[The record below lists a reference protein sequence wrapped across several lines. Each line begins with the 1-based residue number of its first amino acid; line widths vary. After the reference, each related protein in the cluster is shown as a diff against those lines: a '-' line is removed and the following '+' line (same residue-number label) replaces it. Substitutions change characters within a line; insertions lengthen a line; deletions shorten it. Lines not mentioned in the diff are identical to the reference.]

1 MNLFLSLGSDCF
13 RSAPR
18 GEEVGFAHLLI
29 GAAAHIVFFAAVE
42 LRNCLC
48 RSLIAHGYG
57 IYIGELRRGAAPKP
71 ISGGSRLISLKTP
84 AKQYSHL
91 KAQE

>member
-1 MNLFLSLGSDCF
+1 MAAFAPLREEKKFVLPTFLL
-13 RSAPR
+13 
-18 GEEVGFAHLLI
+18 

-57 IYIGELRRGAAPKP
+57 IYIGKLRRGAAPKP

-84 AKQYSHL
+84 AKQHSHL